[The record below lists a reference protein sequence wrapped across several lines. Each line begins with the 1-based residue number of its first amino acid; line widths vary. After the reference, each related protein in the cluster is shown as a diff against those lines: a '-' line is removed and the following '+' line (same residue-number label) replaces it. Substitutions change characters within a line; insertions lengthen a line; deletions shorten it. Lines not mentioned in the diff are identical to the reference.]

1 MLKKII
7 KTGLHAIGIDV
18 VRWVPPPPPPP
29 NEHLHP
35 DVLTHQQLRKLIHDL
50 SYWQDKIKVYEHFT
64 CASAQG
70 AWVDRRDGAAREAP
84 APALLAHEGK
94 VHYGCGNTY
103 LPGWLNIDLTPM
115 AQIEQE
121 RLEQRRA
128 LAAQLAQAAR
138 AEQPDA
144 AAGAAAPS
152 AAPSAVAAPE
162 ATGAAAREEVLPEI
176 DFPAYAYVNVLE
188 RHPFA
193 DNSVRFGFSED
204 MIEHLMQGDS
214 ILALSEMYRTLA
226 PGGILR
232 LTFPCLEGVL
242 HKHYTPPTAERVM
255 QGDFEAYEF
264 WDHIHFYSKDELRL
278 VATHLG
284 FRDLRFV
291 EFHQSE
297 YPELRGLET
306 RDQQVGLN
314 LYVEMTK

>member
-1 MLKKII
+1 MLKRII
-7 KTGLHAIGIDV
+7 KRGLHAIGIDV
-18 VRWVPPPPPPP
+18 VRWVPPPAPALPPD
-29 NEHLHP
+29 ERSHP

-50 SYWQDKIKVYEHFT
+50 SYWQDKIKVYEHFS

-84 APALLAHEGK
+84 APALLAHAGK

-115 AQIEQE
+115 AQIEQM
-121 RLEQRRA
+121 RLEERRT

-138 AEQPDA
+138 ADAPGGTAPPAPAAPDA
-144 AAGAAAPS
+144 TA
-152 AAPSAVAAPE
+152 
-162 ATGAAAREEVLPEI
+162 AAAREEVLPEI

-193 DNSVRFGFSED
+193 DNSVKFGFSED

-214 ILALSEMYRTLA
+214 ILALSEMYRALA

-232 LTFPCLEGVL
+232 LTFPSLEGVL
-242 HKHYTPPTAERVM
+242 LKHYTPPTAERVM

-278 VATHLG
+278 VASHLG
-284 FRDLRFV
+284 FRDIRFV

-297 YPELRGLET
+297 HAELRGLET